1 MRKTVLALSV
11 AASAAAL
18 STSASAQP
26 PNWGANPTGLAV
38 GAAAVTGTV
47 VGLGFAEGWWAGPAS
62 LGTAAGG
69 AAVGGVAFMGT
80 LALLHS
86 ITTPCTGFRIAIDP
100 PEACAGFAGP
110 APVAARPAPRR
121 LRN

>member
-1 MRKTVLALSV
+1 
-11 AASAAAL
+11 
-18 STSASAQP
+18 
-26 PNWGANPTGLAV
+26 
-38 GAAAVTGTV
+38 VTGTV

-62 LGTAAGG
+62 LSTAAGG

-86 ITTPCTGFRIAIDP
+86 VTTPCTGFRIAIDP
-100 PEACAGFAGP
+100 PEACAGLAGP